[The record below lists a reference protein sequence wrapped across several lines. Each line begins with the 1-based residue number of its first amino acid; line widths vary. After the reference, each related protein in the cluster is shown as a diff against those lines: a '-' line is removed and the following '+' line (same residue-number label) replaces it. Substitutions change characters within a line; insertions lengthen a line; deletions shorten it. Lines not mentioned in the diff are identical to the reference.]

1 MTKLRNDLLWSC
13 LLTSLFLTRKM
24 YDSWCFCFLH
34 SQFSQKPFSADLMNA
49 KAQAMTLTKSFSR
62 ADQLYILRIDLFV
75 KIVFNTVIDVKKH
88 YENTVF

>member
-1 MTKLRNDLLWSC
+1 
-13 LLTSLFLTRKM
+13 
-24 YDSWCFCFLH
+24 
-34 SQFSQKPFSADLMNA
+34 MNA